1 MSDHHERVLKALAGI
16 NWPGSPIPI
25 SEKGCLGTI
34 EFEEGELYLEVNLT
48 GLDRT
53 KRHEL
58 EDQMTQALSAAFE
71 GVEIC
76 LEVESNDVSAPKA
89 DPQPKSAPTM
99 YDASKSSSSEQ
110 PVVTPKETALSGVK
124 NIIGVASG
132 KGGVGKSTVAAN
144 LALALQAKGASVGL
158 CDLDIYG
165 PSIPIQM
172 GVVDAKPTVSDDHKK
187 FIPVDAYGVKV
198 MSIGF
203 LVDDDTPVIWRGPIV
218 SSVVKQFLQD
228 VVWGDLDYLVI
239 DLPPGTG
246 DAQLS
251 LAQIMPLDGAIIVT
265 TPQKTAFEVA
275 KRGARMFEKVN
286 IPLLGVVEN
295 MSFFKNL
302 ENGSNSYPFG
312 KGGGKITAKALDTQL
327 LAEIGL
333 DEEIREGGDHG
344 LPIVVSYPEN
354 ENSQIFL
361 RLAEQ
366 LVQEVLNS

>member
-1 MSDHHERVLKALAGI
+1 MEKEDILKILKTISYPGFSRDIVSFGIISDISIDDEILKIKVELSSQDPEIPNQIERNIKQKLLKEKGI
-16 NWPGSPIPI
+16 NDI
-25 SEKGCLGTI
+25 SISFITKQSQKNQPSES
-34 EFEEGELYLEVNLT
+34 ELN
-48 GLDRT
+48 
-53 KRHEL
+53 
-58 EDQMTQALSAAFE
+58 LSA
-71 GVEIC
+71 
-76 LEVESNDVSAPKA
+76 
-89 DPQPKSAPTM
+89 
-99 YDASKSSSSEQ
+99 
-110 PVVTPKETALSGVK
+110 VK
-124 NIIGVASG
+124 KIIAIASG
-132 KGGVGKSTVAAN
+132 KGGVGKSTVAVN
-144 LALALQAKGASVGL
+144 LACALSKLNENFKIGL
-158 CDLDIYG
+158 MDCDVYG
-165 PSIPIQM
+165 PSVPQLM
-172 GVVDAKPTVSDDHKK
+172 GSVERPTVIGENRISPNIN
-187 FIPVDAYGVKV
+187 FGVKLIS
-198 MSIGF
+198 MGL
-203 LVDDDTPVIWRGPIV
+203 LVDEESPIIWRGPMVMKTIQ
-218 SSVVKQFLQD
+218 QFAENVD
-228 VVWGDLDYLVI
+228 WGNLDFLLI

>member
-1 MSDHHERVLKALAGI
+1 MEKEDILKILKTISYPGFSRDIVSFGIISDISIDDEIVKIKVELSSQDPEIPNQIERNIKQKLLKEKGI
-16 NWPGSPIPI
+16 NDI
-25 SEKGCLGTI
+25 SISFNTKQSQTSQPSES
-34 EFEEGELYLEVNLT
+34 ELN
-48 GLDRT
+48 
-53 KRHEL
+53 
-58 EDQMTQALSAAFE
+58 
-71 GVEIC
+71 
-76 LEVESNDVSAPKA
+76 
-89 DPQPKSAPTM
+89 
-99 YDASKSSSSEQ
+99 
-110 PVVTPKETALSGVK
+110 LSGVK
-124 NIIGVASG
+124 KIIAIASG
-132 KGGVGKSTVAAN
+132 KGGVGKSTVAVN
-144 LALALQAKGASVGL
+144 LACALSKLDENLKIGL
-158 CDLDIYG
+158 MDCDVYG
-165 PSIPIQM
+165 PSVPQLM
-172 GVVDAKPTVSDDHKK
+172 GSVERPTVIGENRISPNEN
-187 FIPVDAYGVKV
+187 FGVKLIS
-198 MSIGF
+198 MGL
-203 LVDDDTPVIWRGPIV
+203 LVDEESPIIWRGPMVLKTIQ
-218 SSVVKQFLQD
+218 QFAENVD
-228 VVWGDLDYLVI
+228 WGDLDFLLI

-295 MSFFKNL
+295 MSFFRNL

-344 LPIVVSYPEN
+344 LPIVVSDPEN

-366 LVQEVLNS
+366 LVKEVLNS